1 MKIYV
6 GLDLGVNKTALCC
19 IDENGESLLRA
30 VVTSEPGRIIA
41 KLRTLPN
48 PVTMIGL

>member
-19 IDENGESLLRA
+19 VDEMGETLLEPIFRLNLGVSLLS
-30 VVTSEPGRIIA
+30 SEHFQI
-41 KLRTLPN
+41 L
-48 PVTMIGL
+48 